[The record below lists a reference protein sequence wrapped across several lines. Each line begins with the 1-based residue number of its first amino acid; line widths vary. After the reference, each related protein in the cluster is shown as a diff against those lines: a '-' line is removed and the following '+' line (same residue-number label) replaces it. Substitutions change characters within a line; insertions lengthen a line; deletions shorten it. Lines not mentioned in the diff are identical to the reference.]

1 MLIMIICCSFISVAL
16 ICGLGLYSLLPKRDD
31 VLERL
36 EKMVPEKVV
45 PVAVTLIEAKP
56 RWRLAIENLGA
67 KMPVAPREKSKYTRL
82 LEAAGL
88 RSESLSLFIG
98 SKLALALILPAL
110 FVFFYAVPK
119 GVLMETQ
126 SLLYIL
132 ALLITGFLLP
142 SIWLTYK
149 VKNRKTEIFHT
160 LPDILDLLT
169 VCVEA
174 GLGID
179 AALNRTCETPQFEG
193 NPLAEELK
201 IAARKIRAGK
211 PRSDAL
217 KDMAER
223 TMVDDI
229 EAFVTMLVQTE
240 RFGTSLSLALRVH
253 SDSLRTKRKQIAEE
267 KAAKTAVK
275 ILFPLLFFIFPAL
288 MIVLIGPAFFKL
300 ADIFK

>member
-1 MLIMIICCSFISVAL
+1 MLITIICCIFLSVAL
-16 ICGLGLYSLLPKRDD
+16 FSGLGLYSLLPKKDE

-36 EKMVPEKVV
+36 GKMLPEKAV
-45 PVAVTLIEAKP
+45 PATVTLTEVKP
-56 RWRLAIENLGA
+56 WWKITIENLGA
-67 KMPVAPREKSKYTRL
+67 QMPVAPREHSKYTKM

-88 RSESLSLFIG
+88 RSESLYLFIG

-110 FVFFYAVPK
+110 FVFFYAVPR

-126 SLLYIL
+126 SLLYIT
-132 ALLITGFLLP
+132 ALVIIGFLLP
-142 SIWLTYK
+142 SVWLTYK
-149 VKNRKTEIFHT
+149 VKNRKIEIFHT

-179 AALNRTCETPQFEG
+179 AALNRTCDTPQFEG

-201 IAARKIRAGK
+201 TAARQIRAGK

-217 KDMAER
+217 NDMAER

-253 SDSLRTKRKQIAEE
+253 SDSLRTKRRQIAEE

-300 ADIFK
+300 TDIFK